1 MSSVPDGLG
10 NGCVLVCDDFGIG
23 WVRHRMVL
31 APDVFGLGQ
40 FFVCYRLRL
49 GQIDLACKGRG
60 KCLKGCF
67 AVFFEVVI
75 F

>member
-1 MSSVPDGLG
+1 MISVPDGLG
-10 NGCVLVCDDFGIG
+10 NGCGLVCDDFGIG

-49 GQIDLACKGRG
+49 GQIDLACRGRG
-60 KCLKGCF
+60 KLFREILPCF
-67 AVFFEVVI
+67 F
-75 F
+75 